1 MGKFVNFFKK
11 IGGGIKKAFN
21 WVKEKIA
28 PVVRKV
34 LPFAKPILGMI
45 PGVGPSIVK
54 GVEMGERIA
63 GGADKFIN
71 GSAQDRKD
79 MLHQGIGLLQNR
91 LGGGGGTDPPKIM

>member
-45 PGVGPSIVK
+45 PGVGPGIVK
-54 GVEMGERIA
+54 GIDIGEKIAGHADRFVNGTGQDRKDLINKGIGMLQNRIA
-63 GGADKFIN
+63 GGGA
-71 GSAQDRKD
+71 G
-79 MLHQGIGLLQNR
+79 
-91 LGGGGGTDPPKIM
+91 PPKIM

>member
-21 WVKEKIA
+21 WVKSKIA
-28 PVVRKV
+28 PVVRTA
-34 LPFAKPILGMI
+34 LPFVKPLVGLI

-54 GVEMGERIA
+54 GINIGEQVA

-79 MLHQGIGLLQNR
+79 LLNQGIGMLQNHMA
-91 LGGGGGTDPPKIM
+91 GGGGSGPPKIM

>member
-1 MGKFVNFFKK
+1 MGKFINFFKK

-28 PVVRKV
+28 PVVSKV
-34 LPFAKPILGMI
+34 LPFAKPLVNMI

-54 GVEMGERIA
+54 GIEIGERIA

-71 GSAQDRKD
+71 GNGQDRKD
-79 MLHQGIGLLQNR
+79 LINQGIGAISNR
-91 LGGGGGTDPPKIM
+91 MGMPPGTIPKIM